1 MHRRT
6 EHLFIGGLSTCSQE
20 DWTPVHRK
28 TEHLCTGGLST
39 CAQEDCVQTG
49 EMKSEKE
56 WRMGNR
62 EGSVKASRASLA
74 AQQ

>member
-6 EHLFIGGLSTCSQE
+6 G
-20 DWTPVHRK
+20 
-28 TEHLCTGGLST
+28 HLCTGGLST
-39 CAQEDCVQTG
+39 CAQGDWAPVHRGTGHLSTRGLDTCPQEDCVQTG
-49 EMKSEKE
+49 EMKSERE

-62 EGSVKASRASLA
+62 EGSVKASMASLA